1 MEIKIGIQ
9 ETAREL
15 VLASS
20 QSLDEIDELISDA
33 LRSDDG
39 LLRLTDDKGRLVVV
53 PASKVAYVEM
63 TPAEARRVG
72 FAGGV

>member
-9 ETAREL
+9 EASREL
-15 VLASS
+15 VLSS
-20 QSLDEIDELISDA
+20 NKSQDEVDKLISEA

-39 LLRLTDDKGRLVVV
+39 LLRLTDDKGRTVVV
-53 PASKVAYVEM
+53 PVTKLAYVEL

-72 FAGGV
+72 FVGDT